1 MITILTSELNRI
13 NQEIYDL
20 ERTYSSVIDIEELII
35 KKKQEKETLKKVSL
49 MWANEE
55 IKFLKEFVEMYDLH
69 ERHIVRIRLKKVSL
83 MWADFILNYEVNK
96 IDDLID
102 ELKEIKSLIENQEDF
117 QKLGSHE
124 PSQMEKA

>member
-1 MITILTSELNRI
+1 MITHLTSELNRI
-13 NQEIYDL
+13 NQGCGKSIQIYPETPNVFYICGDNRL
-20 ERTYSSVIDIEELII
+20 HSDNDSLTLCPTCQ
-35 KKKQEKETLKKVSL
+35 KEKET
-49 MWANEE
+49 
-55 IKFLKEFVEMYDLH
+55 
-69 ERHIVRIRLKKVSL
+69 LKKVSL

-102 ELKEIKSLIENQEDF
+102 ELKQIKSLIENQEDF